1 MKVLGFDI
9 GVASIGWA
17 LVEDSII
24 RDECKIIDCGVRIF
38 ESVGE
43 KHKERGEQRR
53 ARRNVARTKSR
64 LNNIKKYL
72 FENFASTQGNFADFN
87 EWQKKLFAKNNESEQ
102 KEYSAK
108 NDESKQKEQEL
119 PTPYLLR
126 KKALKEQISVDELCQ
141 IIIHIVKHRAY
152 NDSGKEYEAE
162 NILEAQDEIV
172 QADSKSV
179 KEKPNDKDEKK
190 DKNADK
196 KKLKAAMQKNVR
208 KVSDK
213 AYLNEHI
220 YDRQKRLAQEN
231 AEIKY
236 QKLLEKFKNES
247 KYESVHKLEA
257 KKDKWIATIAEH
269 SIKMRNGLVARINK
283 NGKEVEEQSY
293 VNAMPRSA
301 IKAELQK
308 ILDTQIAKAKQDE
321 SYAQKLENLKTEL
334 FAENDNGL
342 GFLQNR
348 PLKSSQNLLGK
359 CSIDMREYRASAFAP
374 SVIEFNLLAKLANLL
389 IYLNGQHKDLDID
402 YKKTSESV
410 IRALQE
416 KQKLDFSDIRSCIY
430 LKSGESLAQI
440 YEIELL
446 GFNKKETKK
455 DKPKSTKKTQ
465 NKDSDKLFTQEKNA
479 TFYNPSKKLALLEE
493 TFGKNFWSHQ
503 KDIDKLTGI
512 LSVNKRKKDIQN
524 ELDKYSHI
532 DDNLKTK
539 ALNSLGAGFSGTSA
553 YCLNVIWECLE
564 KMRLGKSEY
573 EATMAYKAN
582 LNEDKKYQEFM
593 SQFTKSLKLPAFEE
607 TPNANLNR
615 ICAQMR
621 QIINSIFATHGEVAK
636 IRIELLREV
645 GQSEKQKAEIT
656 KAQRENEKFNEV
668 ATKICEEIGLTTNKD
683 NLTKVKL
690 WILQNE
696 YDIYPNIQKGS
707 QDKFNAKEFYADYKD
722 KPSIDVYDFKK
733 ISLQDLCDENA
744 LQIDHIIPKSKVL
757 VDEFT
762 NKVLTFTNNNATKSS
777 QTPYQWFGAD
787 KAKWEAFKAR
797 VEMTKLS
804 KKAKSNLLKQEIDD
818 IKPSKLLNDTK
829 TASVYIKNYLEKYVK
844 FADIPN
850 DLQDDEEKESKQIRR
865 IEVVNGRLTSALR
878 HFWGVGKKDRSNH
891 LHHAQDA
898 VIIAFCG
905 SRTIQNFAK
914 FLQTEED
921 KSQAKLSSEESQAK
935 LSSEEITKIMKQNAR
950 GRWVFRRPFSDFVA
964 DLRKRIYGDETSDG
978 IFVTFSKK
986 HKTTGKLHNENP
998 INIKKDVEEALK
1010 QNKDEK
1016 TKYLK
1021 KEDIKELKKRL
1032 ENAQSEISLRV
1043 EQEKAKL
1050 GRMLSG
1056 KEYGKIKSKIEHPIK
1071 EQLYEEVKKRQIKNN
1086 VWIEIR
1092 GHIYEVGNTSR
1103 IDIFLVNG
1111 KYCAVPVYYKD
1122 SKLSSISKKSTL
1134 DDKDFLFSLYNG
1146 DLVEFQYKD
1155 GITRYGYYRG
1165 FKQRDGEIKI
1175 KHHSGYLSKA
1185 EVDFWEEAESGIGKE
1200 KRTYI
1205 ASFKSLKLCHI
1216 NALGHRQTLQALE
1229 INKGDRV
1236 RGKAPLHD
1244 TLGKKKVKA

>member
-1 MKVLGFDI
+1 MRVLGFDI

-24 RDECKIIDCGVRIF
+24 RDECKIIDCGVRTF

-72 FENFASTQGNFADFN
+72 FENFASVQGDFADFN
-87 EWQKKLFAKNNESEQ
+87 EWQKKLFAKNNESE
-102 KEYSAK
+102 
-108 NDESKQKEQEL
+108 QKEQEL

-162 NILEAQDEIV
+162 NILEAQDETIQV
-172 QADSKSV
+172 DSKSV
-179 KEKPNDKDEKK
+179 KEKLNNKDEKK
-190 DKNADK
+190 DKNADT
-196 KKLKAAMQKNVR
+196 KKLKAAMKENV
-208 KVSDK
+208 KQVSDK
-213 AYLNEHI
+213 AYLNEYI

-247 KYESVHKLEA
+247 KYESVCKLEA
-257 KKDKWIATIAEH
+257 KKERWIATIAEH
-269 SIKMRNGLVARINK
+269 SIKMRNGSVVRINK

-293 VNAMPRSA
+293 VNSMPRSA

-308 ILDTQIAKAKQDE
+308 ILDTQITKVKQDE

-402 YKKTSESV
+402 YKKTSESA

-430 LKSGESLAQI
+430 LKSGESLAQT

-446 GFNKKETKK
+446 GFNKKETKAN
-455 DKPKSTKKTQ
+455 KPKSTKKTQ
-465 NKDSDKLFTQEKNA
+465 NKDSNKLLAQEKNA
-479 TFYNPSKKLALLEE
+479 TFYNPSKKLALLEA
-493 TFGKNFWSHQ
+493 TFGKDFWSHQ

-512 LSVNKRKKDIQN
+512 LSVNKRKKDIQKKLN
-524 ELDKYSHI
+524 KHKYSRI
-532 DDNLKTK
+532 DDTLKAK
-539 ALNSLGAGFSGTSA
+539 ALNSLGAGFSGTST
-553 YCLNVIWECLE
+553 YCLSVIWECL
-564 KMRLGKSEY
+564 KNMRLGMSEY
-573 EATMAYKAN
+573 EATTAYKAN
-582 LNEDKKYQEFM
+582 LNEDRKYQEFM

-607 TPNANLNR
+607 TPNANLNH

-621 QIINSIFATHGEVAK
+621 QIANAIFAKHGEVAK

-645 GQSEKQKAEIT
+645 GQSEKQKKEIQ
-656 KAQRENEKFNEV
+656 KAQDENKKFNEV
-668 ATKICEEIGLTTNKD
+668 ATKICEEIGLKTTNKD
-683 NLTKVKL
+683 NITKVKL

-696 YDIYPNIQKGS
+696 CDIYPSIQKGS
-707 QDKFNAKEFYADYKD
+707 QDKFNAKEFYADYKN
-722 KPSIDVYDFKK
+722 KLSIDVYAFKK

-762 NKVLTFTNNNATKSS
+762 NKVLTFTDNNATKNS

-787 KAKWEAFKAR
+787 KAKWKDFKAR
-797 VEMTKLS
+797 VEMTNLS
-804 KKAKSNLLKQEIDD
+804 KKAKDNLLKQEIDD
-818 IKPSKLLNDTK
+818 IKPSRLLNDTK

-850 DLQDDEEKESKQIRR
+850 DLQDNEERESKQIRR
-865 IEVVNGRLTSALR
+865 IEVINGRLTSTLR
-878 HFWGVGKKDRSNH
+878 HFWGIGKKDRTNH

-898 VIIAFCG
+898 VIIAFCS
-905 SRTIQNFAK
+905 SRTIQHFAK

-921 KSQAKLSSEESQAK
+921 KSQAKLN
-935 LSSEEITKIMKQNAR
+935 SEEITKIMKQNAR
-950 GRWVFRRPFSDFVA
+950 GRWVFRRPFSGFVV
-964 DLRKRIYGDETSDG
+964 DLNKKIYGDETSEG

-998 INIKKDVEEALK
+998 INIKSGVEEALK
-1010 QNKDEK
+1010 QNKDTAK
-1016 TKYLK
+1016 HLK
-1021 KEDIKELKKRL
+1021 KEDIKELKSRL
-1032 ENAQSEISLRV
+1032 AKARSEILARV
-1043 EQEKAKL
+1043 EQEKTKL

-1056 KEYGKIKSKIEHPIK
+1056 EEYGKIKSKIEHPIK
-1071 EQLYEEVKKRQIKNN
+1071 EQLYKEVKQRQIQNN

-1092 GHIYEVGNTSR
+1092 GHIYEIDGMTR
-1103 IDIFLVNG
+1103 IDIFRLNNR
-1111 KYCAVPVYYKD
+1111 YYAVPVFITDKE
-1122 SKLSSISKKSTL
+1122 LSHIAKPDNCEL
-1134 DDKDFLFSLYNG
+1134 DDKDFLFSLHIG
-1146 DLVEFQYKD
+1146 DLIEFEYSD
-1155 GITRYGYYRG
+1155 GIKRYGYYRG
-1165 FKQRDGEIKI
+1165 FRQSGDVTIY
-1175 KHHSGYLSKA
+1175 HHSGYLTL
-1185 EVDFWEEAESGIGKE
+1185 KE
-1200 KRTYI
+1200 KEENFWNDEQINRKSGEVKKLFPQKI
-1205 ASFKSLKLCHI
+1205 LKIHLFKSLKLCHI
-1216 NALGHRQTLQALE
+1216 NALGHRQMLQALE
-1229 INKGDRV
+1229 IKKDDRV
-1236 RGKAPLHD
+1236 RGKAPLSK
-1244 TLGKKKVKA
+1244 TMGARKAKK